1 MILLHVALELMLRGI
16 IKGSQISISI
26 KNGNQ
31 ICVGQFCTTNN
42 PVALSAKFF
51 LISCL
56 CMQRVGNNKI
66 FLYSHDTEKAFVTS
80 AKGSMVCTK
89 RTLVTEHLA

>member
-1 MILLHVALELMLRGI
+1 MILLHVALESMLRGI

-31 ICVGQFCTTNN
+31 ICVGQFGTTNN

-51 LISCL
+51 FNILP
-56 CMQRVGNNKI
+56 M
-66 FLYSHDTEKAFVTS
+66 Y
-80 AKGSMVCTK
+80 AKGGK
-89 RTLVTEHLA
+89 Q